1 MADAIA
7 AVVAAAVGA
16 SLGPPL
22 RSQIFR
28 YAVPAGEPWRTDC
41 PHCGTQLV
49 HTGRPDQPAPG
60 QPGGLGWSRRPRWL
74 AVSRPT
80 GRCPGCAERV
90 GPRTGVVE
98 IVAATVLAL
107 LAWRV
112 DDPWSWPALGWI
124 ATIGVVLAFVDI
136 AVHRLPDRLT
146 LAAFVGGLGLFGM
159 AALADGRATELRTAL
174 VSAVVVGVGYL
185 VLVLVAPAG
194 MGLGDA
200 KAAFTV
206 GLATGWFGWAVAFV
220 GAAAGFVL
228 AGCYAT
234 ALLIARRAGRKDH
247 IPHGPFLLAGAL
259 LAIALTR

>member
-7 AVVAAAVGA
+7 AVVAAAIGA

-22 RSQIFR
+22 RAQILR

-41 PHCGTQLV
+41 PHCGTRLV
-49 HTGRPDQPAPG
+49 RSGP
-60 QPGGLGWSRRPRWL
+60 L

-80 GRCPGCAERV
+80 GRCPRCAERV

-98 IVAATVLAL
+98 VVAATVLAL

-112 DDPWSWPALGWI
+112 DDAWSWPALGWV
-124 ATIGVVLAFVDI
+124 AAIGVVLAFVDI

-146 LAAFVGGLGLFGM
+146 LAAFVGGLGLFGV
-159 AALADGRATELRTAL
+159 AALAGGRSAELWTAL
-174 VSAVVVGVGYL
+174 ICAVVVGVGYL
-185 VLVLVAPAG
+185 VLVLLAPAG

-228 AGCYAT
+228 AGVYA
-234 ALLIARRAGRKDH
+234 AGLLIARRVGRKDH